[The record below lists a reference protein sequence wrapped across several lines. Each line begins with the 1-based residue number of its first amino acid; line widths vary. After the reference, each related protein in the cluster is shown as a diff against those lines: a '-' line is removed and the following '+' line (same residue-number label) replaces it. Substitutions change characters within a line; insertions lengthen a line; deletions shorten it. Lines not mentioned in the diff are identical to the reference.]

1 MKNLKLRHALGY
13 FILLT
18 SCVLVAE
25 VAASQP
31 ESASLHTATMQNG
44 EKLVYADFETMTDRP
59 SSSRGGW
66 IQLNA
71 SQESPTNLCTYKGM
85 AGVNPGAPDL
95 VRLSK
100 DSPNKAAAF
109 DYQLRGPNQWGG
121 VGIQINGQ
129 PDKDGK
135 SVADDVAAYKYL
147 ALQVYT
153 TGVSA
158 LKIELTSR
166 GQGLVSNVYPQFIMK
181 VSPGF
186 NTYRI
191 PLKELA
197 QPEWADPKLSAKNVL
212 KKLTSISITASCGPC
227 TLISGTVVID
237 NLVFEN

>member
-1 MKNLKLRHALGY
+1 MRNVRLLHSLCY
-13 FILLT
+13 FLLLT
-18 SCVLVAE
+18 SFALVTE
-25 VAASQP
+25 VGANRT
-31 ESASLHTATMQNG
+31 ESKSFPPAPMQNG

-66 IQLNA
+66 VQLSA
-71 SQESPTNLCTYKGM
+71 SQESPASPCTYKGM

-109 DYQLRGPNQWGG
+109 DYQLRGPNQWGS
-121 VGIQINGQ
+121 VGMEIHGQ

-135 SVADDVAAYKYL
+135 FVPDDVSAYKYL
-147 ALQVYT
+147 AFQAYT

-166 GQGLVSNVYPQFIMK
+166 GQGVISNVYPQFTIK
-181 VSPGF
+181 VMPGF

-191 PLKELA
+191 PLKA
-197 QPEWADPKLSAKNVL
+197 VGQPPWAEPKLSTKDVL
-212 KKLTSISITASCGPC
+212 KKLTSVTITASCGPC
-227 TLISGTVVID
+227 TLINGTVVID
-237 NLVFEN
+237 TVVFEN